1 MASRS
6 MLEGIAKGFA
16 VATVAV
22 AVTGEAIALVTKAKE
37 DRVRPQGSPV
47 WSDYLKPGE
56 KISEILESRS
66 SHPFSP
72 SSETTDPLQRPIS
85 GPTDGAKS
93 DPFPLVDRDTY
104 ISSDDACE
112 LLANVRTTARP
123 HMRPLSYRIVK
134 RGFDLAFSSAVVVA
148 GAVPAALLCAA
159 ISLDSPGKPIYTQ
172 RRIARLMPDG
182 TFRTFR
188 MYKFRTMVEDA
199 DAQLENL
206 QELNDADG
214 PMFKI
219 KDDPRVTRTG
229 SYLRVHSFDE
239 LPQFINVLTGD
250 MSVVGPRP
258 PLPAEVV
265 TYDSHEMGK
274 LVVPQGL
281 TGFWQVRGRSDTSW
295 EDNVQYDLDYV
306 REFTPLVDLKCVVNT
321 IIQVFTGQGAY

>member
-1 MASRS
+1 
-6 MLEGIAKGFA
+6 MLGSIARGF
-16 VATVAV
+16 VAATMAV

-37 DRVRPQGSPV
+37 DKVRPQGSPV

-56 KISEILESRS
+56 KISEILARRS
-66 SHPFSP
+66 PHPFSP
-72 SSETTDPLQRPIS
+72 SPETSDLVQRSAS
-85 GPTDGAKS
+85 GLADGAKA
-93 DPFPLVDRDTY
+93 DPFPLVERGTY

-134 RGFDLAFSSAVVVA
+134 RGFDLAFSSAVIVA

-159 ISLDSPGKPIYTQ
+159 ISLDSPGKPIYSQ
-172 RRIARLMPDG
+172 RRVARLMPDG
-182 TFRTFR
+182 TFRTFQ
-188 MYKFRTMVEDA
+188 MYKFRTMVKDA
-199 DAQLENL
+199 DAQLESL
-206 QELNDADG
+206 QEFNDADG

-219 KDDPRVTRTG
+219 KDDPRVTRIG

-239 LPQFINVLTGD
+239 LPQFVNVLTGD
-250 MSVVGPRP
+250 MSIVGPRP

-265 TYDSHEMGK
+265 TYNSREMGR

-306 REFTPLVDLKCVVNT
+306 REFTPWVDVKCVAHT
-321 IIQVFTGQGAY
+321 IIQVFTGKGAY